1 MMSSTRYLY
10 KHLFLAC
17 LTRILWHL
25 SELAHAFLYSAY
37 FNREFPGISPAI
49 FHSFLLSFT
58 LFYSFP
64 STISRSFSLSLRIPI
79 QFFKAQHW
87 LAMQTLR
94 LQLQANSA
102 FALSLLCF
110 YLSLSALLCQ
120 LRHSPTFPCTP
131 PHLAFNYKS
140 SINHNW
146 KIKRIKRA
154 HVFAFRSASIAL
166 FLSHSF
172 YVCSP
177 CVCVCVA
184 AHLSP
189 LSVMRW

>member
-1 MMSSTRYLY
+1 M
-10 KHLFLAC
+10 H
-17 LTRILWHL
+17 
-25 SELAHAFLYSAY
+25 
-37 FNREFPGISPAI
+37 
-49 FHSFLLSFT
+49 SFT
-58 LFYSFP
+58 LFYSVCLLH
-64 STISRSFSLSLRIPI
+64 SVSLSLSLFPLFSSLPLNSPFK
-79 QFFKAQHW
+79 FFKAQHC

-110 YLSLSALLCQ
+110 YLSLSALLCH
-120 LRHSPTFPCTP
+120 LRHSSTFPCPP

-146 KIKRIKRA
+146 KIKRIKLA

-177 CVCVCVA
+177 CVCVCVLLRICRRFQSCDDKSTNTHTDIHTCMA
-184 AHLSP
+184 GTWTGEGVSEKCC
-189 LSVMRW
+189 VR